1 MLIIIF
7 LIVSGANVR
16 IILQCEEKVAEKV
29 VSLPPKT
36 IKYIIMASNSDFVKY
51 VADQC
56 ARPRDMQG
64 AARTEKEG
72 YKIKKM

>member
-1 MLIIIF
+1 MY
-7 LIVSGANVR
+7 GEN
-16 IILQCEEKVAEKV
+16 QEKV
-29 VSLPPKT
+29 VSLRPKT

-72 YKIKKM
+72 YKIK